1 MIQEQLQFL
10 SGKMEQLYDDKLSG
24 ILSGGDFKRISQKG
38 HSQQIELAQQLK
50 RLKNNSASPAKRNKV
65 ARELTQK
72 FIDGAASNRGLL
84 SDLVERVE
92 LDKDRGIHVKFRF
105 QNPDAP
111 QDYSK

>member
-1 MIQEQLQFL
+1 
-10 SGKMEQLYDDKLSG
+10 MEQLYDDKLFG
-24 ILSGGDFKRISQKG
+24 ILSDDDFQRISQKRR
-38 HSQQIELAQQLK
+38 SQQIELAEQLK
-50 RLKNNSASPAKRNKV
+50 HLKNDSTSPAKRNKV

-72 FIDGAASNRGLL
+72 FIDGVASNRGLL

-111 QDYSK
+111 